1 MNSTIDDRITDG
13 QNLDEPHFDEE
24 ATILAARPVVPLDE
38 VKTEGRSKA
47 GAVLALAI
55 GGGLLIGLLA
65 ATLIY
70 RYLDANQ
77 VPQRETTTVA
87 EQPASQ
93 VGEQM
98 VNPLPSPAGGAVVD
112 DSSVRSIDDSAVTI
126 VEDAKPADDTET
138 REPEP
143 EVEERKPVK
152 TQDRAPDVE
161 PRQPIV
167 VRESTPPADEEK
179 GDEAARG
186 VRRAA
191 RQEERRERRAV
202 RETRRQERQSNQ
214 TADDLTRIRE
224 IFEGAPK
231 P

>member
-24 ATILAARPVVPLDE
+24 ATILAARPVVPLDD
-38 VKTEGRSKA
+38 VKSERRSKT

-93 VGEQM
+93 VGEQTA
-98 VNPLPSPAGGAVVD
+98 NPLPTPAGGAVVD
-112 DSSVRSIDDSAVTI
+112 DSAVTS
-126 VEDAKPADDTET
+126 VEDAKPAETDTET

-143 EVEERKPVK
+143 KVEARKPVK
-152 TQDRAPDVE
+152 TQDRAPEVD
-161 PRQPIV
+161 PRRPIV
-167 VRESTPPADEEK
+167 VRESRPPADQE
-179 GDEAARG
+179 GDEEAERG
-186 VRRAA
+186 VRRAE
-191 RQEERRERRAV
+191 RQEDRRERRRAV
-202 RETRRQERQSNQ
+202 RDARRQERQSNQ